1 MAETRKEREIKHS
14 PHKLLHDEI
23 CKQIIGLC
31 ALEIRKPTNSQ
42 QGSSRNNSFLFP
54 SPHYSFLIV
63 EIQMG
68 IETHAKKKCQS
79 KITNHSLFYT
89 EAIQQA
95 ARADQSLFLISL
107 LSWAAIFARVTI
119 GYPFYA

>member
-14 PHKLLHDEI
+14 PHKLLHDGI

-68 IETHAKKKCQS
+68 IETHAKKNVNQRS
-79 KITNHSLFYT
+79 QITHYFTQKQYNKLQELTSLC
-89 EAIQQA
+89 
-95 ARADQSLFLISL
+95 S
-107 LSWAAIFARVTI
+107 
-119 GYPFYA
+119 